1 MINIKMTNTIPY
13 HLRAEG
19 MVEKLVRILL
29 IYVGANQWD
38 WDQHINAVLF
48 SYRTAINESRGESLD
63 FLLYAR
69 DTTSSME
76 IINSNLF
83 QN

>member
-1 MINIKMTNTIPY
+1 MFVSKLINEFFRMINIKKTNTIPY

-38 WDQHINAVLF
+38 
-48 SYRTAINESRGESLD
+48 
-63 FLLYAR
+63 
-69 DTTSSME
+69 
-76 IINSNLF
+76 
-83 QN
+83 